1 MSGRY
6 EGKVAL
12 ITGGASGLGEATA
25 QLLVS
30 EGGRVVI
37 ADRSTD
43 RGRVVAESLGA
54 AVVFAPCDVTDEAQV
69 AAAAD
74 LALETWGR
82 LDGCFANAGI
92 VGLVGPI
99 AEAPLDDWDRTMA
112 VLLRGVVVTVKH
124 AARVMLAA
132 GHGGAIVA
140 TASTAGLRGGLGPHA
155 YSTAKAGV
163 IGLVRSVAAELAPH
177 RIRVNAVAPGSIPT
191 SMTAHVMSG
200 DPDAIE
206 EAARRIAE
214 QSPLGRSGT
223 PHDVAEAVLYLCSDA
238 GSYVTGQTLAIDAGL
253 TSGASMSTRWSRTAM
268 VVAR

>member
-12 ITGGASGLGEATA
+12 VTGGASGLGEATA
-25 QLLVS
+25 RLLVR

-37 ADRSTD
+37 ADRSAD
-43 RGRVVAESLGA
+43 RGRVVAESLGDA
-54 AVVFAPCDVTDEAQV
+54 AVFAPCDVTDEGAV

-74 LALETWGR
+74 LAHVRWGR

-92 VGLVGPI
+92 VGIVGPI
-99 AEAPLDDWDRTMA
+99 AETPMDGWDHTMA

-124 AARVMLAA
+124 AARVMLEL

-140 TASTAGLRGGLGPHA
+140 TASVAGLQGGLGPHA

-163 IGLVRSVAAELAPH
+163 IGLVRSVAAELAPQ

-200 DPDAIE
+200 DPGAIDQT
-206 EAARRIAE
+206 AQRIADE
-214 QSPLGRSGT
+214 SPLGRSPT
-223 PHDVAEAVLYLCSDA
+223 PFDVAEAVLYLCSDA

-253 TSGASMSTRWSRTAM
+253 TTGASMSRRWSRTAM
-268 VVAR
+268 VIAP